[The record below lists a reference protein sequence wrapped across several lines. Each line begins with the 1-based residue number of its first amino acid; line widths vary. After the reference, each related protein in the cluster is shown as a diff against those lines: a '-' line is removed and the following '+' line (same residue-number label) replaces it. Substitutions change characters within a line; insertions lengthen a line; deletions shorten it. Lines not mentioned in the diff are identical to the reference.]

1 MTTQEIRDIIKEKY
15 QKYHQYNDNGDEIQF
30 IDLCLTEEEKILN
43 KLSGNGNYGLYNS
56 IEIDIIKNIEIK
68 IILKIYIKLNNKLTN
83 QNQNTIIWRS
93 VLSFAEIDNDKINK
107 MFDIIDSF
115 SDAINNFTMGVDE
128 ISVKENLND
137 LNNQPIQKLEKLN
150 KNNIAYF
157 IDNFIDLSPLTQG
170 IKWTLAQKKYNMFM
184 LIIVRVKMKLYQY
197 LNNNEKFVNGMKAVS
212 MPLWI

>member
-15 QKYHQYNDNGDEIQF
+15 QKYYQYNDNGGEIQF

-83 QNQNTIIWRS
+83 QNTTIWHSI
-93 VLSFAEIDNDKINK
+93 LSFIEIDNDKINK